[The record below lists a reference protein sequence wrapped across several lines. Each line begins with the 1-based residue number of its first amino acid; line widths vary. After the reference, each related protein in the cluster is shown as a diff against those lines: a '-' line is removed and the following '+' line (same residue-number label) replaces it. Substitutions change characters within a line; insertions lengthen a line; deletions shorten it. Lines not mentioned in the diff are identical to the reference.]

1 MNPLFTL
8 ASSLPTEGSGS
19 LTHKGGTR
27 PELGEDASNN
37 LGDHVIYH
45 PNQENCEKGRETV
58 NLCWDIT
65 LGLSP
70 AILLVT
76 WPISGTARAEF
87 HVHAP
92 KGSDELK
99 LFKD

>member
-1 MNPLFTL
+1 MLPLFTL
-8 ASSLPTEGSGS
+8 VSNLPTEGSGIS
-19 LTHKGGTR
+19 TNKGGTWL
-27 PELGEDASNN
+27 EQGEDAAENKA
-37 LGDHVIYH
+37 DHVIYH
-45 PNQENCEKGRETV
+45 PNQEKFEKGTETV
-58 NLCWDIT
+58 NLFWDIT

-92 KGSDELK
+92 TGSD
-99 LFKD
+99 

>member
-1 MNPLFTL
+1 MHPLFTL
-8 ASSLPTEGSGS
+8 ASNLPTELLGTR
-19 LTHKGGTR
+19 THKGGTW
-27 PELGEDASNN
+27 PEQGEDTAENKA
-37 LGDHVIYH
+37 DHVIYH
-45 PNQENCEKGRETV
+45 PNHENLEKGREPV
-58 NLCWDIT
+58 NVCWDIT

-92 KGSDELK
+92 KGSD
-99 LFKD
+99 